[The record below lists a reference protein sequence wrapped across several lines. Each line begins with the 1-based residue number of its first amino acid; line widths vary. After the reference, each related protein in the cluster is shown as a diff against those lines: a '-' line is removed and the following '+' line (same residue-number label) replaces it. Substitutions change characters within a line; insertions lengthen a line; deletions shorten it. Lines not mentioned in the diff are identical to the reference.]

1 MAVRLSDG
9 SSVERPITRKNATKD
24 FKHKTRIVYWVSN
37 PHYASKSQLIMNTKK
52 NQNINVGVDTGKF
65 QLDIYIRP
73 LDIYFTVSNDEKG
86 INDAIKEIKKHKPER
101 IIIEATGRLEMP
113 FIMACAKAKLP
124 FVIANPIHIK
134 RFAGAIGQR
143 AKTDKLDAQL
153 IAHYGEAIKPNLSQ
167 LKPDTMQAM
176 SDLVARRN
184 QLLVMQTMEKNR
196 LQILPKNLAMTIKPI
211 LTAFKNQI
219 TKIENKIVELI
230 ESCPDY
236 QAKNTI
242 LQSMKGIG
250 KIASASLISNLPELG
265 YMTNK
270 QASAL
275 VGVAPM
281 NRESGRFK
289 GQRKIQGGR
298 HQVRTVLYMA
308 MMSAIQSNPVFKET
322 YQRLVAAGKPK
333 KVAIIACIRKM
344 IVILNSMLRDGVLWE
359 SPKV

>member
-1 MAVRLSDG
+1 
-9 SSVERPITRKNATKD
+9 
-24 FKHKTRIVYWVSN
+24 
-37 PHYASKSQLIMNTKK
+37 MNTKM
-52 NQNINVGVDTGKF
+52 NQSINVGVDTGKF

-73 LDIYFTVSNDEKG
+73 LDIYFTVTNDDKG
-86 INDAIKEIKKHKPER
+86 INEAIKEIKKHKPER
-101 IIIEATGRLEMP
+101 IVIEATGRLEMP
-113 FIMACAKAKLP
+113 FIIACAKANLP
-124 FVIANPIHIK
+124 FVIANPVHIK

-153 IAHYGEAIKPNLSQ
+153 IAHYGEAIKPRLST
-167 LKPDTMQAM
+167 LKPDIMQSM

-196 LQILPKNLAMTIKPI
+196 MQILPQHLAMTIKPV
-211 LTAFKNQI
+211 LTVFKNQI
-219 TKIENKIVELI
+219 EKIENKIVSLI

-236 QAKNTI
+236 QAKNII

-250 KIASASLISNLPELG
+250 KIASASIISNLPELG
-265 YMTNK
+265 YISSK

-281 NRESGRFK
+281 NRESGRYK
-289 GQRKIQGGR
+289 GHRKIQGGR

-344 IVILNSMLRDGVLWE
+344 VVILNSMLRDGVMWE
-359 SPKV
+359 APQAIN

>member
-1 MAVRLSDG
+1 M
-9 SSVERPITRKNATKD
+9 
-24 FKHKTRIVYWVSN
+24 
-37 PHYASKSQLIMNTKK
+37 KSEMK
-52 NQNINVGVDTGKF
+52 QNNNVGVDTGKF

-73 LDIYFTVSNDEKG
+73 LDIFFSVSNDEAG
-86 INDAIKEIKKHKPER
+86 IKEAVKKIKQHQPER

-113 FIMACAKAKLP
+113 FIMACAKVNLP

-153 IAHYGEAIKPNLSQ
+153 IAHYGEVIQPPLST

-184 QLLVMQTMEKNR
+184 QLLGMQTMEKNR
-196 LQILPKNLAMTIKPI
+196 SQILSKSLQMTIKPI
-211 LTAFKNQI
+211 LTALKNQI
-219 TKIENKIVELI
+219 EKVESKIVSLI

-250 KIASASLISNLPELG
+250 KIASASIRSNLPELG

-270 QASAL
+270 QAASL

-281 NRESGRFK
+281 SRESGVFK
-289 GQRKIQGGR
+289 GKRTVQGGR

-322 YQRLVAAGKPK
+322 YQRLVEAGKPK
-333 KVAIIACIRKM
+333 KVDIIACVRKM
-344 IVILNSMLRDGVLWE
+344 VVILNSMLRDGELWE
-359 SPKV
+359 APKA

>member
-1 MAVRLSDG
+1 MNS
-9 SSVERPITRKNATKD
+9 
-24 FKHKTRIVYWVSN
+24 KT
-37 PHYASKSQLIMNTKK
+37 

-65 QLDIYIRP
+65 QLDIFIRP
-73 LDIYFTVSNDEKG
+73 TGHFFSVSNDDKG
-86 INDAIKEIKKHKPER
+86 IKEAIHVLKKHQPER
-101 IIIEATGRLEMP
+101 IVIEATGRLEMP
-113 FIMACAKAKLP
+113 FIMACAEANLP
-124 FVIANPIHIK
+124 FVIANPIHVK

-153 IAHYGEAIKPNLSQ
+153 IAHYGEAIKPKLSS
-167 LKPDTMQAM
+167 LKPGIMQSM

-196 LQILPKNLAMTIKPI
+196 LQILPKELAMTIKPI

-219 TKIENKIVELI
+219 EKIETKIVKLI

-236 QAKNTI
+236 QAKNVI

-250 KIASASLISNLPELG
+250 KIAAASIISNLPELG
-265 YMTNK
+265 YINNK
-270 QASAL
+270 QASSL

-281 NRESGRFK
+281 NKESGRFK
-289 GQRKIQGGR
+289 GMRKIQGGR

-344 IVILNSMLRDGVLWE
+344 VVTLNSMLRDGVLWE
-359 SPKV
+359 APKA

>member
-1 MAVRLSDG
+1 M
-9 SSVERPITRKNATKD
+9 
-24 FKHKTRIVYWVSN
+24 KTS
-37 PHYASKSQLIMNTKK
+37 T
-52 NQNINVGVDTGKF
+52 NQNINIGVDTGKF

-73 LDIYFTVSNDEKG
+73 LDIYFTVANDEIG
-86 INDAIKEIKKHKPER
+86 IKEAVKIIKKHSPER

-113 FIMACAKAKLP
+113 FIMACAKANLP

-153 IAHYGEAIKPNLSQ
+153 IAHYGEAIKPRLST

-176 SDLVARRN
+176 SDLVSRRN

-196 LQILPKNLAMTIKPI
+196 LQILPKSLAMTIKPV
-211 LTAFKNQI
+211 LTLFKHQI
-219 TKIENKIVELI
+219 KKIEDKLFQLI

-250 KIASASLISNLPELG
+250 KIAAVSIISNLPELG
-265 YMTNK
+265 YISSK
-270 QASAL
+270 QASSL

-281 NRESGRFK
+281 NRESGLYK
-289 GQRKIQGGR
+289 GTRKIQGGR

-308 MMSAIQSNPVFKET
+308 MMSAIQSNPVFKAH
-322 YQRLVAAGKPK
+322 YNKLVAAGKPK

-344 IVILNSMLRDGVLWE
+344 VVILNSMLRDGVLWE
-359 SPKV
+359 EPKV

>member
-1 MAVRLSDG
+1 M
-9 SSVERPITRKNATKD
+9 KNT
-24 FKHKTRIVYWVSN
+24 T
-37 PHYASKSQLIMNTKK
+37 
-52 NQNINVGVDTGKF
+52 NQSINVGVDTGKF
-65 QLDIYIRP
+65 QLDIYLRP
-73 LDIYFTVSNDEKG
+73 LDNYFTVSNDEKG
-86 INDAIKEIKKHKPER
+86 VNEAIAIIKQYNVER
-101 IIIEATGRLEMP
+101 IVIEATGRLEML

-124 FVIANPIHIK
+124 FVIANPVHIK

-153 IAHYGEAIKPNLSQ
+153 IAHYADVIKPRLSQ
-167 LKPDTMQAM
+167 LKPDTMQTM

-196 LQILPKNLAMTIKPI
+196 LQSLPKSLAMTIKPI

-219 TKIENKIVELI
+219 IKIEKKLIELI
-230 ESCPDY
+230 ESCPEY

-242 LQSMKGIG
+242 LQSMNGIG
-250 KIASASLISNLPELG
+250 KIASATLISYLPELG

-270 QASAL
+270 QASSL
-275 VGVAPM
+275 VGVAPITK
-281 NRESGRFK
+281 ESGRYK

-308 MMSAIQSNPVFKET
+308 MMSAIQSNRVFKET
-322 YQRLVAAGKPK
+322 YQRLVTAGKPK

-344 IVILNSMLRDGVLWE
+344 VVILNSMLRDGVMWE
-359 SPKV
+359 APKV

>member
-1 MAVRLSDG
+1 M
-9 SSVERPITRKNATKD
+9 KTK
-24 FKHKTRIVYWVSN
+24 T
-37 PHYASKSQLIMNTKK
+37 

-86 INDAIKEIKKHKPER
+86 IKEAVRLIKKHHPER
-101 IIIEATGRLEMP
+101 IVIEATGRLEMP
-113 FIMACAKAKLP
+113 FIMACANANLP
-124 FVIANPIHIK
+124 FVIANPVHIK

-153 IAHYGEAIKPNLSQ
+153 IAHYSEAIKPRLST
-167 LKPDTMQAM
+167 LKPEIMQAM
-176 SDLVARRN
+176 SDLVGRRN

-196 LQILPKNLAMTIKPI
+196 LQILPKELAMTIKPI
-211 LTAFKNQI
+211 LTVFKNQI
-219 TKIENKIVELI
+219 TKIETKIVNLI
-230 ESCPDY
+230 ESNPDY
-236 QAKNTI
+236 QAKNII

-250 KIASASLISNLPELG
+250 KIAAASIISNLPELG
-265 YMTNK
+265 YINNK
-270 QASAL
+270 EASSL

-281 NRESGRFK
+281 NKESGRFK
-289 GQRKIQGGR
+289 GHRKIQGGR

-344 IVILNSMLRDGVLWE
+344 VVILNSMLRDGVLWE
-359 SPKV
+359 APKA